1 MLFPRALPRILDVLA
16 IILCAISGFFC
27 VAIIV
32 FFTNATSL
40 VPLALKLGDNPI
52 FLIYVIGGIM
62 VGAGASFVVGQ
73 YIRSKIAKKES
84 IPQPSPIVAGVEYKH
99 HILDIE
105 EDGLPWPIYSQDPWP
120 IHEEPLATGGPVCPK
135 CRIGLIEAERKV
147 PYAQGSA
154 AAAKQYIWKCSKCKF
169 SVFQPYR
176 MEEMFDQI
184 LEKAQES
191 LEKRK
196 GSKAK

>member
-32 FFTNATSL
+32 LFTNATSL

-73 YIRSKIAKKES
+73 YIRSKIAKK
-84 IPQPSPIVAGVEYKH
+84 
-99 HILDIE
+99 
-105 EDGLPWPIYSQDPWP
+105 
-120 IHEEPLATGGPVCPK
+120 
-135 CRIGLIEAERKV
+135 
-147 PYAQGSA
+147 
-154 AAAKQYIWKCSKCKF
+154 
-169 SVFQPYR
+169 
-176 MEEMFDQI
+176 
-184 LEKAQES
+184 
-191 LEKRK
+191 
-196 GSKAK
+196 